1 MLQSA
6 LAEVV
11 RDPSARRDSLLTIH
25 GTRDTL
31 AEEATRLLDVGPQ
44 NHRTIPE
51 SRALC
56 REASDPAWVGE
67 LKRRTKPYWD
77 AVLECRL
84 IQEASKGT
92 LSLAR
97 MRGWILQMYPFIETF
112 PQWIALTIAKVPD
125 QQSRGLMIDNL
136 RVEKRHAAQWVHMA
150 EGFGIEKSALQSVEP
165 FSEVDALTHWLW
177 SVNTQGSLAEA
188 VGATNYAVEGVTQ
201 GIARLTLEGF
211 PHYAEMPEIR
221 LDRKAYAWMQ
231 NHARYDEL
239 HPIQALQVM
248 KLYTTKE
255 LEEKVIFA
263 SRRSLEYLLMALD
276 ACYTRCGQHED
287 SAEAPSP
294 QIAARSRID

>member
-1 MLQSA
+1 
-6 LAEVV
+6 
-11 RDPSARRDSLLTIH
+11 
-25 GTRDTL
+25 
-31 AEEATRLLDVGPQ
+31 
-44 NHRTIPE
+44 
-51 SRALC
+51 
-56 REASDPAWVGE
+56 VGE

-287 SAEAPSP
+287 SSEATSP
-294 QIAARSRID
+294 PIAARSRID

>member
-1 MLQSA
+1 
-6 LAEVV
+6 
-11 RDPSARRDSLLTIH
+11 
-25 GTRDTL
+25 
-31 AEEATRLLDVGPQ
+31 
-44 NHRTIPE
+44 
-51 SRALC
+51 
-56 REASDPAWVGE
+56 VGE

-294 QIAARSRID
+294 PIAARSRID